1 MARSVGERA
10 IVLLAVLLA
19 SGCKTKP
26 VPSGPGESKISIRAS
41 TTRGAPVT
49 GAEVMMAGVVL
60 ARSDA
65 AGAAKVDVGGS
76 EGDTFELQIRCP
88 SPLKSPVSPLVI
100 RRLQIA
106 GGDVEHAV
114 KCEETRRTLVV
125 VVRAEGGPDLPILY
139 LGKEIGR
146 TDASGAAHIRLDT
159 DIKDRVELIL
169 GTDGAQMAG
178 AHPQNPSATFEPS
191 DHDEVKEMSV
201 TFKRDAKPKPHR
213 AVPKGPVQ
221 F

>member
-1 MARSVGERA
+1 MVRSVGERA
-10 IVLLAVLLA
+10 IVLLAVLLV

-26 VPSGPGESKISIRAS
+26 VPTLPKISIRAS

-76 EGDTFELQIRCP
+76 EGDTFELQVRCP
-88 SPLKSPVSPLVI
+88 SPLKSPAAPLVI
-100 RRLQIA
+100 RRLEIA

-146 TDASGAAHIRLDT
+146 TDASGAAHVRLDT

-178 AHPQNPSATFEPS
+178 AHPQNPSATFEPA

-213 AVPKGPVQ
+213 VAPKGPVQ